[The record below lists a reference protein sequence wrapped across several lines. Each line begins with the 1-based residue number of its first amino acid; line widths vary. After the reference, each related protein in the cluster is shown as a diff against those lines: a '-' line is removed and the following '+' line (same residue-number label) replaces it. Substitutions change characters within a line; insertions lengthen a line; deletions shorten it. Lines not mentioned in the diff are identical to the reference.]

1 MKEMEGK
8 VRELSLHVYGCR
20 VIQKAIETFDETI
33 QLNIMKQLKD
43 SVLECVKDQ
52 NGNHV
57 VQKCIERV
65 PPQHLQFIVDAYKG
79 NVSIYYFSRNQ
90 FFNIIL
96 RLNFMGRF
104 HLYRCNGKILGN
116 IYVCTHQVLSFIP

>member
-8 VRELSLHVYGCR
+8 ILELSLHVYGCR
-20 VIQKAIETFDETI
+20 VIQKAIEVFDEAV
-33 QLNIMKQLKD
+33 QLNIMKELKD
-43 SVLECVKDQ
+43 SVLECIMDQ

-79 NVSIYYFSRNQ
+79 NVSTSIY
-90 FFNIIL
+90 IL
-96 RLNFMGRF
+96 
-104 HLYRCNGKILGN
+104 K
-116 IYVCTHQVLSFIP
+116 